1 VLRSVKLDV
10 HRRIKGL
17 HVSDLW
23 PVLRSRL
30 ADAGVIEDPATRAE
44 TLGVD
49 VKNRVLQRGRDVDET
64 KKLSA
69 ESKVLGDDDGEHVG
83 VSHAQQAAAEEQ
95 AAKVLTDAQRK
106 GLSQKIVAQWRVE
119 HRAWKKEM
127 RRGRRRRQQASKEAR
142 QRVLD
147 RLYQDAPPPLWRRA
161 LRALWPWPDVHLE
174 DESSDEEPFESEAR
188 GGNADGEADGR
199 TEHHADSEAGSEPA
213 GGVGD
218 EPASDVGGNEEGD
231 AEGWTDT
238 AGADSEGD

>member
-1 VLRSVKLDV
+1 MRQCLLHWRETGNRKAWAGIGAPDVTLCWDREVGVLRSVKLDV

-83 VSHAQQAAAEEQ
+83 VSHAQQAAAEALPRRLASRPEPLRWPRRPRPPRCAWCQ
-95 AAKVLTDAQRK
+95 A
-106 GLSQKIVAQWRVE
+106 
-119 HRAWKKEM
+119 
-127 RRGRRRRQQASKEAR
+127 RGRAAQTSWRPRALLPPADSVRLAPEPSALPRQ
-142 QRVLD
+142 LG
-147 RLYQDAPPPLWRRA
+147 APPR
-161 LRALWPWPDVHLE
+161 
-174 DESSDEEPFESEAR
+174 
-188 GGNADGEADGR
+188 
-199 TEHHADSEAGSEPA
+199 
-213 GGVGD
+213 
-218 EPASDVGGNEEGD
+218 
-231 AEGWTDT
+231 
-238 AGADSEGD
+238 